1 MARVGK
7 IETMYDLKVDK
18 KIQLRARL
26 QTSALTALLLF
37 SVVYAIY
44 PIYAF
49 WNGEDLKPAVLK
61 KKTNTHGG
69 RGFIT
74 VVSRNTVSIYAGCLG
89 LIIGLGLSKDVARG
103 WQRRHDLK
111 KLIAQGKG
119 I

>member
-1 MARVGK
+1 
-7 IETMYDLKVDK
+7 MYDLRVDK
-18 KIQLRARL
+18 KILLRARL

-37 SVVYAIY
+37 SVVYTIY

-49 WNGEDLKPAVLK
+49 WNGEDLTPTVLK
-61 KKTNTHGG
+61 TKTKAHSGK
-69 RGFIT
+69 RFLT

-89 LIIGLGLSKDVARG
+89 LIIGLGLSKEVARG

-111 KLIAQGKG
+111 KLIEQGKS

>member
-1 MARVGK
+1 
-7 IETMYDLKVDK
+7 MYDLKVDK

-61 KKTNTHGG
+61 TKTKAHRG

-74 VVSRNTVSIYAGCLG
+74 VVSRNTVSIYAGFFG
-89 LIIGLGLSKDVARG
+89 LLIGLGLSKDVARS
-103 WQRRHDLK
+103 WQRRHDFK
-111 KLIAQGKG
+111 KLIEQGKS